1 MHAVQR
7 VRIGGGNTS
16 RGPLCVVRQRRSV
29 SMQRPHRRYRRY
41 CGRFGQALGPHKRT
55 CETTRIYETKYRSSK
70 MEVGRLMD
78 TSPRTEKK
86 KEKKKAHNRRT
97 LA

>member
-41 CGRFGQALGPHKRT
+41 CGRFRQALGTHNRT
-55 CETTRIYETKYRSSK
+55 CETTRISETKYWSSN

-86 KEKKKAHNRRT
+86 ERKEKSA
-97 LA
+97 